1 MTARTPWLEK
11 VAAVVSAIPKGQT
24 ASYAQVAL
32 MAGKPGASRAV
43 VRALHALDDVPWW
56 RVVKSDGTV
65 AKEMFAKQAPKLRR
79 EGVQLDGRRVVRNEK
94 TPLPHRGRGRG

>member
-1 MTARTPWLEK
+1 MTPWLEK
-11 VAAVVSAIPKGQT
+11 VAAVVSSIPKGQT

-79 EGVQLDGRRVVRNEK
+79 EGVRLSGRRVEGARRPSTARK
-94 TPLPHRGRGRG
+94 GSAPR